1 MLERLIS
8 WDKSLLLELNG
19 SDSLFLD
26 GLFWTVTQTVT
37 WIPFFLALVYIIYKN
52 NELRNSLLIFV
63 SIILL
68 VVITDQFSS
77 SFCKPFFHRLRPT
90 HDPEIASL
98 IDLVKGYRGG
108 MCGFISSHASNT
120 FGIAVFLS
128 LLFRN
133 FKSTLLLLFWAT
145 LSSYSRIYL
154 GVHFP
159 GDILA
164 GALFGCL
171 AGILMYFLYTYFNAR
186 LTIQRKY
193 YSSAYTSSGYLVSD
207 LYVFQ
212 VYFALTLV
220 YVIIMAVYMSTKF

>member
-1 MLERLIS
+1 VLERLIS

-26 GLFWTVTQTVT
+26 GLFWTVTQTAT
-37 WIPFFLALVYIIYKN
+37 WIPFFLALIYVIYKN
-52 NELRNSLLIFV
+52 NEFRNSLLIFL
-63 SIILL
+63 SIVLL
-68 VVITDQFSS
+68 VVVTDQFSS

-90 HDPEIASL
+90 HDPELASL

-120 FGIAVFLS
+120 FGLAVFLS

-133 FKSTLLLLFWAT
+133 FKSTFVFLFWAI

-164 GALFGCL
+164 GAFFGCF
-171 AGILMYFLYTYFNAR
+171 AGCSLYFLYSYLNTFFNIR
-186 LTIQRKY
+186 RKY
-193 YSSAYTSSGYLVSD
+193 YSSAYTSTGYLVSD

-212 VYFALTLV
+212 AIFALSLV
-220 YVIIMAVYMSTKF
+220 YVILMAVYMSTNF